1 MLGTM
6 TPTDHDNAAPERDDS
21 LLAAEYVIGVLS
33 AEDRKA
39 VEQRM
44 RTDTAFAAQVEA
56 WEVHFS
62 PLADAYND
70 ESPPPAVRQALDRRL
85 FGKDGSR
92 IGASGLWDS
101 LALWRGLAV
110 AALVG
115 LAIAIAAPLLMPT
128 ERAVLGPQLVTLLD
142 GDGNVARFVAVYDP
156 ARERIGLYR
165 IVGETAAGR
174 DFELWVIE
182 GDQPPASLGIIPE
195 GETFSLSPDIAL
207 RQKISDGATFAISL
221 EPEGGS
227 PTGVP
232 TGPVVAT
239 GSLKRI

>member
-1 MLGTM
+1 M
-6 TPTDHDNAAPERDDS
+6 TPADNNNGAPERDDG

-33 AEDRKA
+33 VEDRKA
-39 VEQRM
+39 VERRM
-44 RTDTAFAAQVEA
+44 RSDSAFAALVEA

-62 PLADAYND
+62 PLAVAY
-70 ESPPPAVRQALDRRL
+70 EEEPPPPEVKQALDRRL
-85 FGKDGSR
+85 FGAQRPKTK
-92 IGASGLWDS
+92 ANALWES
-101 LALWRGLAV
+101 LALWRGLTA

-115 LAIAIAAPLLMPT
+115 LAIAVAVPALMPPG
-128 ERAVLGPQLVTLLD
+128 RLAFGPQLVTFLD

-165 IVGETAAGR
+165 VAGESAAGR
-174 DFELWVIE
+174 DFELWVIK
-182 GDQPPASLGIIPE
+182 GDQPPASLGVIPE
-195 GETFSLSPDIAL
+195 GDTFSISPGSTL
-207 RQKISDGATFAISL
+207 RKNISDGATFAISL

-227 PTGVP
+227 PTGAP